1 VMATSNLSNDPIVQ
15 GFSKLTAC
23 NVSDALD
30 RLHVGG
36 APHRIL
42 PLWPGCSK
50 IVGPAITLK
59 LTSKGSASPVQGTM
73 QALSAARAGD
83 VMVVDHGGR
92 LDVNSWGGIATFTAL
107 KRGLAGA
114 VIDGVTRDIDE
125 IKAMEFPTYAKGI
138 IQQSIRNRC
147 AYGGHNVMVQLGT
160 TIVRPGD
167 LILADENGVV
177 VVPRERMEEVL
188 KIAQTCA
195 AAEERLRSWIAQG
208 MDPIEAHDRVK
219 YERLTAGSPA

>member
-1 VMATSNLSNDPIVQ
+1 
-15 GFSKLTAC
+15 
-23 NVSDALD
+23 
-30 RLHVGG
+30 
-36 APHRIL
+36 
-42 PLWPGCSK
+42 
-50 IVGPAITLK
+50 
-59 LTSKGSASPVQGTM
+59 
-73 QALSAARAGD
+73 
-83 VMVVDHGGR
+83 MVVDHGGR

-125 IKAMEFPTYAKGI
+125 IKAMAFPTYAKGI

-177 VVPRERMEEVL
+177 VVPQERMEEVL

-195 AAEERLRSWIAQG
+195 TAEERLRSWIAQG